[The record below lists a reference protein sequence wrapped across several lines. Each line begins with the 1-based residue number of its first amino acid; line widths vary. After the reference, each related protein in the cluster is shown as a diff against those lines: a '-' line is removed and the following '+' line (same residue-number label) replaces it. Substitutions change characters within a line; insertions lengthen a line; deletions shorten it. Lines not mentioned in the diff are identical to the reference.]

1 MCVNA
6 LKVLHINT
14 WYGKLLLTCMSGYVA
29 EYKKENMGSL
39 CQRPRVEAKFD

>member
-6 LKVLHINT
+6 LNVLHINT
-14 WYGKLLLTCMSGYVA
+14 WYGKLLLTCVSGYVA
-29 EYKKENMGSL
+29 DKKENMGSL